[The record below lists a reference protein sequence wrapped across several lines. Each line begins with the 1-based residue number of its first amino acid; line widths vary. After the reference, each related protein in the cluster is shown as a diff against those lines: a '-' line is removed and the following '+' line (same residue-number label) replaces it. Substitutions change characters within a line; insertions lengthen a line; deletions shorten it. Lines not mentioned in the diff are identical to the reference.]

1 MGLRILSG
9 HGAESVAQA
18 GLPRALR
25 RDGGRTKP
33 LAMHRLPNRTIL
45 RLEGPDTL
53 ALLERTVTHTVAGW
67 EVGAARYGALLTPQG
82 KVIAD
87 YIAHR
92 TAEGV
97 LIDVHAEAAE
107 DLMKRL
113 KMFRLRSAVEIGR
126 DDGLVSAIDVDGAA
140 DPRTGTLPR
149 RSVVEAAEAEAPLPR
164 WDALAISAGVPEWG
178 RDYRA
183 AEVFPTDINMDLMDG
198 IDYRKGCF
206 VGQEVASRMKRKA
219 LIRKRTVRVKGAALA
234 AGAEV
239 RAGANLLGTVT
250 SAADGEG
257 LALIRTDRFAKAI
270 MAKEPVTVNEAPTEI
285 DGAPWLIAEVKALLE
300 APADE

>member
-1 MGLRILSG
+1 
-9 HGAESVAQA
+9 
-18 GLPRALR
+18 
-25 RDGGRTKP
+25 
-33 LAMHRLPNRTIL
+33 MHRLPNRAIL

-53 ALLERTVTHTVAGW
+53 ALLERTVTHKVADWAQG
-67 EVGAARYGALLTPQG
+67 EARYGALLTPQG

-92 TAEGV
+92 TADGV

-113 KMFRLRSAVEIGR
+113 KMFRLRSAVEIVR
-126 DDGLVSAIDVDGAA
+126 DEGLVSAIHVEGVA
-140 DPRTGTLPR
+140 DPRTAKLPR
-149 RSVVEAAEAEAPLPR
+149 RSVVAAADAADPLPR
-164 WDALAISAGVPEWG
+164 WDALAISTGIPEWG

-183 AEVFPTDINMDLMDG
+183 ADVFPTDINMDLMDG

-219 LIRKRTVRVKGAALA
+219 LIRKRTVRVKGAGLA
-234 AGAEV
+234 TGAEV

-250 SAADGEG
+250 SVADGEG
-257 LALIRTDRFAKAI
+257 LALIRTDRFAKSI
-270 MAKEPVTVNEAPTEI
+270 TAKEPVTVNEAPTEI
-285 DGAPWLIAEVKALLE
+285 DGAPWLIAEVEALLE

>member
-1 MGLRILSG
+1 
-9 HGAESVAQA
+9 
-18 GLPRALR
+18 
-25 RDGGRTKP
+25 
-33 LAMHRLPNRTIL
+33 MHRLPNRAIL
-45 RLEGPDTL
+45 RLEGPDTI

-67 EVGAARYGALLTPQG
+67 EAGAARYGALLTPQG

-97 LIDVHAEAAE
+97 LIDVHEAAAE

-113 KMFRLRSAVEIGR
+113 KMFKL
-126 DDGLVSAIDVDGAA
+126 
-140 DPRTGTLPR
+140 
-149 RSVVEAAEAEAPLPR
+149 RSVVEISLPANVSVNITNPMVGSYADPRSTSLPHRVLAPMHDGPVADG
-164 WDALAISAGVPEWG
+164 WDALAIAAGVPEWG

-198 IDYRKGCF
+198 IDYKKGCF

-219 LIRKRTVRVKGAALA
+219 LIRKRTVRLRGDALV

-239 RAGANLLGTVT
+239 RAGGNLLGAVT
-250 SAADGEG
+250 SAAAGEG
-257 LALIRTDRFAKAI
+257 LALIRTDRFAKSI
-270 MAKEPVTVNEAPTEI
+270 LAKDAVTVGEAPAEI
-285 DGAPWLIAEVKALLE
+285 EGSPWLIAEVKALLE